1 MHLKGT
7 IHMPPKSVK
16 ALEKIRTSCR
26 TMVNRRAVASGGSAL
41 IPVPGIDIAVDVGM
55 LLDLI
60 PAINRK
66 FGLTPEQ
73 LDELDPKH
81 KAHVY
86 KMIQTISAT
95 LVGVVITERLVVAAL
110 KKVGIRMAVKQVAK
124 YIPFAG
130 QAVAAA
136 LSFAAM
142 RYVGNSH
149 VDECFAIAKA
159 AIRK

>member
-1 MHLKGT
+1 MR
-7 IHMPPKSVK
+7 PKAIK
-16 ALEKIRTSCR
+16 DLEKIRTSCR
-26 TMVNRRAVASGGSAL
+26 TMVNKRAVASGGSAL
-41 IPVPGIDIAVDVGM
+41 IPIPGIDIAVDVGM
-55 LLDLI
+55 LLELI

-73 LDELDPKH
+73 IDELDPRH
-81 KAHVY
+81 KAHIY
-86 KMIQTISAT
+86 AMIRTIGAT
-95 LVGVVITERLVVAAL
+95 LIGVVVTERLVVAAL

-142 RYVGNSH
+142 RYLGNAH
-149 VDECFAIAKA
+149 VDECFEIANA
-159 AIRK
+159 ATGK